1 MSDKYK
7 VLIITGP
14 TAVGKTEISIKV
26 AQQLDGEIICLDS
39 RQIYKDLKIGT
50 SFPDEQTMKLVKH
63 HLFGFVELDKHF
75 TAYDY
80 KLAAEETIDE
90 ILKNGKM
97 PILVGGTGLYIDALQ
112 KGFLNVE
119 SDYGV
124 RTHLRKLENENPGIL
139 RKILTDI
146 DPESA
151 LRIHPNDI
159 KRTIRALE
167 VYYVTGKRMGE
178 LIKFEGPE
186 QPKYDYEIVV
196 LNRDRKELHER
207 INLRVEKMLDEGL
220 IEEVKN
226 ILESGFSKN
235 LNSLNTIGYKEVIK
249 YLEGEFDYNIMVHKI
264 KVNTRNY
271 ARRQIIYFRRF
282 EDVLWLNL
290 SEIPEEDAVREIILK
305 IKQQK

>member
-159 KRTIRALE
+159 KRTIRAIE
-167 VYYVTGKRMGE
+167 IYYVTGKRMGE

-249 YLEGEFDYNIMVHKI
+249 YLEGEFDYNTMVHKI

-282 EDVLWLNL
+282 EDVLWMNL
-290 SEIPEEDAVREIILK
+290 SEIPEADAVREIILK